1 MFNGFGG
8 PHGPGNFAS
17 HHPARFGFT
26 HHAPSHDGEH
36 QGFEHHGPGAPDH
49 FGGYHG
55 GPPRGGGFGFTHH
68 GPGHPGFDHPG
79 APGRHHPGLGGPH
92 TRGESARS
100 GFEHHGPSAPEHFGW
115 PEGSGEFERFG
126 FGEHHGF
133 GHHGPG
139 AADHFGGHHGPVNGF
154 GHHGFGHHGPGA
166 PEHPGRPE
174 GSGEFERFGV
184 GEHHGFGQHG
194 PGASDHFGGHHGHSH
209 FGGHHGPGHFGDPG
223 DPFGFARDA
232 ARGPGGFPPP
242 PPMPPVPPGPG
253 FPGGP
258 GFGGFP
264 GGPGGP
270 GGPRAWFGDGRQW
283 GSRGS
288 RGPARPVRPAVLAL
302 LAEGPMHGYQLMQEI
317 RRRSNE
323 EWRPSPGS
331 IYPILQQLEDEG
343 LVRSAEEGGRR
354 VAHLTEAGR
363 EHVGGREE
371 EFAALWASHAPEDDP
386 AADRFAA
393 LHKQLGDLWA
403 AAGQV
408 AYTGTDSQAADMRK
422 ILADARR
429 RLYALLAEDQDD
441 PED

>member
-8 PHGPGNFAS
+8 PQHPGNFDS

-26 HHAPSHDGEH
+26 HHAPSHDD
-36 QGFEHHGPGAPDH
+36 EHHGFGHRGPGAPDH
-49 FGGYHG
+49 FGGHQ
-55 GPPRGGGFGFTHH
+55 GPVN
-68 GPGHPGFDHPG
+68 
-79 APGRHHPGLGGPH
+79 
-92 TRGESARS
+92 
-100 GFEHHGPSAPEHFGW
+100 GFEHHGFGHHGPGAPEHSGR

-139 AADHFGGHHGPVNGF
+139 AP
-154 GHHGFGHHGPGA
+154 
-166 PEHPGRPE
+166 
-174 GSGEFERFGV
+174 
-184 GEHHGFGQHG
+184 
-194 PGASDHFGGHHGHSH
+194 DHFGGHHGHSH
-209 FGGHHGPGHFGDPG
+209 FGGHHGPGHFGDLG
-223 DPFGFARDA
+223 DPFGFAPDA

-270 GGPRAWFGDGRQW
+270 RAWFGDGRQW
-283 GSRGS
+283 GGRGS

-363 EHVGGREE
+363 EHVAGREE

>member
-1 MFNGFGG
+1 MTRTAGTHHMFNGFGG
-8 PHGPGNFAS
+8 PQDPRNFAG

-26 HHAPSHDGEH
+26 HHDGEH
-36 QGFEHHGPGAPDH
+36 HGFERQNFEHHGPGAPDH
-49 FGGYHG
+49 LGGHHG

-68 GPGHPGFDHPG
+68 GPGAPGFDHPG
-79 APGRHHPGLGGPH
+79 AHGRHHPGLGGPH
-92 TRGESARS
+92 TPGESARS
-100 GFEHHGPSAPEHFGW
+100 GFEHHGFEHHGPSAPGYFGG
-115 PEGSGEFERFG
+115 PEGSGEFEQFG
-126 FGEHHGF
+126 FGEHHGV

-139 AADHFGGHHGPVNGF
+139 APDHFGGHHGPAT
-154 GHHGFGHHGPGA
+154 P
-166 PEHPGRPE
+166 
-174 GSGEFERFGV
+174 
-184 GEHHGFGQHG
+184 
-194 PGASDHFGGHHGHSH
+194 DHFA
-209 FGGHHGPGHFGDPG
+209 GHHGPGHFGDPG
-223 DPFGFARDA
+223 DPFGFAPDA

-258 GFGGFP
+258 GFGGFQ
-264 GGPGGP
+264 GFQGFP

-283 GSRGS
+283 GGRGS

-343 LVRSAEEGGRR
+343 FVRSAEEGGRR
-354 VAHLTEAGR
+354 VAQLTEAGR
-363 EHVGGREE
+363 EHVAGREE